1 VPSEALCRFRVDT
14 ELHYVGDEGVPE
26 GVEIGVMAFAIFVAK
41 SHLPPALRSLQ
52 RYLCLG

>member
-1 VPSEALCRFRVDT
+1 
-14 ELHYVGDEGVPE
+14 VPE